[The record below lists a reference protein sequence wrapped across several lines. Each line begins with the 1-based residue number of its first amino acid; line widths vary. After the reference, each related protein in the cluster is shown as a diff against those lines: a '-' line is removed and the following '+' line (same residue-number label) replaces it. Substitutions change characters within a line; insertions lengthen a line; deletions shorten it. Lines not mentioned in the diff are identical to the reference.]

1 MNSHFHNYL
10 AVFSQEFEIFVV
22 ISKRFLPFRLYSD
35 LFQYSPFLYASF
47 LTNLV
52 SWFQIIESNSTLI
65 RLSRENMDD
74 NNYSDSESSEDNF
87 DTRAIDSIDN
97 DVWKFTSVFI
107 THSS

>member
-22 ISKRFLPFRLYSD
+22 ISKRFLPFCLYSD

-52 SWFQIIESNSTLI
+52 S
-65 RLSRENMDD
+65 
-74 NNYSDSESSEDNF
+74 
-87 DTRAIDSIDN
+87 
-97 DVWKFTSVFI
+97 
-107 THSS
+107 